1 MSMIQQIRNRQGLLI
16 VMIGIGM
23 LGFLVPYDAVMAMFG
38 QTGNRDVG
46 EVNGVAISGAQYQME
61 VQERRRLGFSGD
73 QLAEEVWN
81 DITSEIVLGD
91 DFDALGLTVSDEE
104 YEEMLFGSA
113 FSPYMNRAFY
123 SNVETKGFWQQNF
136 DAMLSTDR
144 GVSDFLAYKR
154 LIVAKRVREKYD
166 NLVVSGIYSNSLEGK
181 YDHAGANQKVNFN
194 YVFKSFNQIDDAEV
208 EVSDADVRA
217 YFKAH
222 KDDAQ
227 YKQRAGRNLTFARIP
242 LQASPEDAQAIE
254 DELASIKTVWENTE
268 SSDSLFVAS
277 TNEAP
282 FTPTALRK
290 SDVETDVNESTFF
303 DAKEGDIVGPYL
315 KKQSYRLAKVMD
327 FFSEPDSAACRHIL
341 LKANNPQ
348 DAEEM
353 ADLMDR
359 ADSLKR
365 ALRRGASFED
375 LAERFSEDPGSKSK
389 GGFYDLFPRGR
400 MVAPFE
406 DFCFENKPGSIG
418 AVKTSFGVHLI
429 EVMEHTDA
437 VEQVRIA
444 LIERAIEP
452 STSTARESYGAASEF
467 AIQATSR
474 EAFMQAAGDA
484 GYATNTAT
492 DVARNAKTVSGL
504 RNAAELVSWAY
515 NAEPGEVSNPIL
527 IDKNYVVGYLDR
539 ITEEGAPL
547 FEYVENEMRTGAIKE
562 AKGELYSERMASGS
576 LDEIASS
583 VGGSVAS
590 ATNVALKFPT
600 ISAAGAQ
607 PEPEVVGMAFAI
619 PVGNV
624 SAPIVGNNGI
634 WVIAPTSSTEAA
646 EKTDYL
652 TEQTTL
658 LSRAR
663 GAATIRMSNA
673 MMDAANI
680 EDNRN

>member
-23 LGFLVPYDAVMAMFG
+23 LGFLVPYDAVMALFG
-38 QTGNRDVG
+38 QTGARDVG
-46 EVNGVAISGAQYQME
+46 EVNGVAVSGAQYQIE

-73 QLAEEVWN
+73 QLADEVWN
-81 DITSEIVLGD
+81 DITSGIVLGD
-91 DFDALGLTVSDEE
+91 DFNALGLTVSDEE

-123 SNVETKGFWQQNF
+123 SNAETKGFWQQNF

-144 GVSDFLAYKR
+144 GIADFLAYKK
-154 LIVAKRVREKYD
+154 LIVAKRIREKYD

-208 EVSDADVRA
+208 EVSDADVRS

-227 YKQRAGRNLTFARIP
+227 YKQRAGRNITFARIP

-254 DELASIKTVWENTE
+254 NELASIKTVWENTE
-268 SSDSLFVAS
+268 ASDSLFVS
-277 TNEAP
+277 NENEAP

-290 SDVETDVNESTFF
+290 SDVETDVNESAFF
-303 DAKEGDIVGPYL
+303 DAQEGDLIGPYL
-315 KKQSYRLAKVMD
+315 KKQSYRLAKVME

-341 LKANNPQ
+341 LKAKNAQ
-348 DAEEM
+348 DADEM
-353 ADLMDR
+353 AELMGR

-365 ALRRGASFED
+365 ALRRGASFDD

-418 AVKTSFGVHLI
+418 AVETSFGVHLI
-429 EVMEHTDA
+429 EVMEHTAA

-452 STSTARESYGAASEF
+452 SATTARESYGAASEF

-474 EAFMQAAGDA
+474 EAFMQSAGDA

-492 DVARNAKTVSGL
+492 DVVRNAKTVSGL

-527 IDKNYVVGYLDR
+527 VDKNYVVGYLDR

-547 FEYVENEMRTGAIKE
+547 FEYVENEMRTGAVKE
-562 AKGELYSERMASGS
+562 AKGELYSERMATGS
-576 LDEIASS
+576 LEEIASS

-607 PEPEVVGMAFAI
+607 AEPEVVGMAFAI

-624 SAPIVGNNGI
+624 SAPIVGNNGV

-646 EKTDYL
+646 EKADYL